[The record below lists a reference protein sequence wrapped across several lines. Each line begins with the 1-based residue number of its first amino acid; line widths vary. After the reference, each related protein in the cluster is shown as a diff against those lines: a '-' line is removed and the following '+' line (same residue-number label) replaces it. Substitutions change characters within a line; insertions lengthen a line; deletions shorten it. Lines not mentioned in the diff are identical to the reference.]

1 VVIPGT
7 GIDSVRAIVK
17 RDLDYSDRFQMIAI
31 GDPGSSTGGDAP
43 GGPLNYGLYKALGA
57 EFAVEL
63 LSDGGK
69 VTARLH
75 DVGRSTLAQEQSV
88 GLPPPT
94 DANFRLAVHVLSDEI
109 ARWATGT
116 PGIAA
121 TRILFVQNGRIWL
134 MDSDGFLAKALTP
147 DGQTSLSPAWSPD
160 GRRMAFTRLVQAG
173 AASSCTRSAP
183 AKRCSSP
190 APRRR
195 STSRRCSRLMGIIWP
210 MHDPTR
216 KAPISSSRRSAIA
229 AHQRLTAGRFAD
241 NLSPTYSPDGRR
253 IAFIS
258 TRAGPPQLYAMGAD
272 GTDQELLA
280 PFDFGVTGPSYAP
293 EWSPDGAS
301 VVFHREVSGT
311 PQIFVLTVAG
321 QKLRQLTSQGRNEDA
336 TWAPDGRHLCFVSD
350 RSGARQLWVIERR
363 PVVSA
368 SFPRRAGPASSVVPA
383 AGRARGCC
391 PQTLSPG
398 VMMRAS
404 SILSVLAAAALL
416 VACGKK
422 PAPEQPA
429 PEPPAPAHE
438 EAPPPPPPPA
448 ANDDAERMKREAEA
462 RAKALRDELAT

>member
-1 VVIPGT
+1 MRLLHYIVLAAASTSLAQGLAAQDTTHVEGGVRVGITYNPGDRPGLVVIPGT

-17 RDLDYSDRFQMIAI
+17 RDLDFSDRFKMVEI
-31 GDPGSSTGGDAP
+31 GDPRSGGSTDAP
-43 GGPLNYGLYKALGA
+43 GGPLNYALYKPLGA

-63 LSDGGK
+63 LTDGTK

-75 DVGRSTLAQEQSV
+75 DIVRSTLANEQLV

-109 ARWATGT
+109 ARWATGV

-121 TRILFVQNGRIWL
+121 TRFLFVQNGRIWL
-134 MDSDGFLAKALTP
+134 MDSDGFLVRALTP

-160 GRRMAFTRLVQAG
+160 GRRMAFTRLVQGRGGVFLYTLATG
-173 AASSCTRSAP
+173 ETSQLPGTETGLNITPMFAP
-183 AKRCSSP
+183 DGNHLAY
-190 APRRR
+190 
-195 STSRRCSRLMGIIWP
+195 
-210 MHDPTR
+210 
-216 KAPISSSRRSAIA
+216 
-229 AHQRLTAGRFAD
+229 AHSDEKGTDIYVATLGQRNAQRLTAGRFAD

-258 TRAGPPQLYAMGAD
+258 TRAGPPQLYAMAAD

-301 VVFHREVSGT
+301 VVFHREVSGV

-350 RSGARQLWVIERR
+350 RSGARQLWVI
-363 PVVSA
+363 
-368 SFPRRAGPASSVVPA
+368 
-383 AGRARGCC
+383 
-391 PQTLSPG
+391 
-398 VMMRAS
+398 
-404 SILSVLAAAALL
+404 
-416 VACGKK
+416 
-422 PAPEQPA
+422 
-429 PEPPAPAHE
+429 
-438 EAPPPPPPPA
+438 
-448 ANDDAERMKREAEA
+448 DAETGRVRQLPTPGWA
-462 RAKALRDELAT
+462 RLPAWSRLLAGAAVVAPKP